1 MARMLIAD
9 DFGLGRRHDKVILDL
24 LEERRIDG
32 TSVMIDGEIAPEDR
46 ERLILVRE
54 KGALVGLHLNLT
66 HGFSAD
72 AFHLPVGDLL
82 RLCLTGRVTDRAKQ
96 EFRRQA
102 DAFQAIFG
110 FLPDYYDGHQHCHC
124 FPGLAAVAADLPR
137 AGASWMRLPLPASL
151 GGLVLNIRSGGLKV
165 ALIAGF
171 ALLARRT
178 FRKAGWPMNRDFSGF
193 LRLDRPEDVAR
204 WMPELLKAA
213 GDLMMVHPGAADD
226 RSQCPGHAAQSR
238 SVEADILRRR
248 P

>member
-1 MARMLIAD
+1 MLIAD

-32 TSVMIDGEIAPEDR
+32 TSVMIDGGIDPADR
-46 ERLILVRE
+46 ERLRLARE
-54 KGALVGLHLNLT
+54 SGALVGLHLNLT
-66 HGFSAD
+66 HGFD
-72 AFHLPVGDLL
+72 AGTFHLPVGRLL
-82 RLCLTGRVTDRAKQ
+82 RLCLAGRLPEQAAH

-102 DAFQAIFG
+102 DAFRAAFG

-124 FPGLAAVAADLPR
+124 FPGLAALAADLPR
-137 AGASWMRLPLPASL
+137 AEGSWMRLPLPASL
-151 GGLVLNIRSGGLKV
+151 GGLVRNIRSGGPKV

-178 FRKAGWPMNRDFSGF
+178 FRKADWAMNDDFSGF

-204 WMPELLKAA
+204 WMPELLEAST
-213 GDLMMVHPGAADD
+213 GLMMVHPGAADD
-226 RSQCPGHAAQSR
+226 RSQCPGHAPQSR